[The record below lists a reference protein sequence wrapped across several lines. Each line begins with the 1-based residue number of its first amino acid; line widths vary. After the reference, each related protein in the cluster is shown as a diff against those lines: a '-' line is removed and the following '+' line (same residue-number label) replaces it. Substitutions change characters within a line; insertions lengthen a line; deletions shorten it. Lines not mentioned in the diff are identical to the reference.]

1 MDMINK
7 KNLLII
13 FAFTL
18 LFVVA
23 VIGGIYIAQHS
34 HESLNSS
41 QNISQASNNETNTKN
56 TSTEDENLYK
66 EILKD
71 LDDKDY
77 DNAYKKLVTLKE
89 KNPTSDNIKNLDEIY
104 YYTRAKIYIKEN
116 NTLSAKEI
124 ISKIKDDYT
133 GLFSKEIAEI
143 KKGFKNNTSP
153 SSNNNNSDS
162 STKVIESQKL
172 LLSKKENIRVR
183 MNNQIAAIRDKQT
196 REDIAYKEGF
206 LSIKQYFTQ
215 KAQNEADIQQVRL
228 NYANEEINA
237 ITNTLFSS
245 TEEKNIELNTAISKR
260 NRIEQELKTA
270 HKAQEEVANVNA
282 SYDKIMEQL
291 R

>member
-245 TEEKNIELNTAISKR
+245 AEEKNIELNTAISKR

-282 SYDKIMEQL
+282 SYDKVMEQL

>member
-34 HESLNSS
+34 HGSLNSS
-41 QNISQASNNETNTKN
+41 QNISQTSSNETNTKN
-56 TSTEDENLYK
+56 TSIEDETLYK

-89 KNPTSDNIKNLDEIY
+89 NNPTSDNIKNLDEIY

-143 KKGFKNNTSP
+143 KKGFKNDTSP
-153 SSNNNNSDS
+153 SSNNNSNS

-183 MNNQIAAIRDKQT
+183 MNNQIAAIRNKQT

-206 LSIKQYFTQ
+206 LSMKKYFTQ
-215 KAQNEADIQQVRL
+215 KAQNEADIQQIRL

-237 ITNTLFSS
+237 IKNTLFNSL
-245 TEEKNIELNTAISKR
+245 EEKNIELNTATAKK
-260 NRIEQELKTA
+260 NRIEQELSTA
-270 HKAQEEVANVNA
+270 HKAQEEVANVSA
-282 SYDKIMEQL
+282 SYDRAMEQL

>member
-162 STKVIESQKL
+162 STNVIESQKL

-245 TEEKNIELNTAISKR
+245 AEEKNIELNTAISKR

-282 SYDKIMEQL
+282 SYDKVMEQL

>member
-7 KNLLII
+7 KNLLIV

-162 STKVIESQKL
+162 STNVIESQKL

-245 TEEKNIELNTAISKR
+245 AEEKNIELNTAISKR

-282 SYDKIMEQL
+282 SYDKVMEQL

>member
-7 KNLLII
+7 KNILII
-13 FAFTL
+13 FVFTS
-18 LFVVA
+18 LFVFA
-23 VIGGIYIAQHS
+23 VIGGIYIAQQS
-34 HESLNSS
+34 RESLYSS
-41 QNISQASNNETNTKN
+41 QNASQTSNDENDSK
-56 TSTEDENLYK
+56 SKSIEDESLYK

-77 DNAYKKLVTLKE
+77 DSAYKKLVSLKE
-89 KNPTSDNIKNLDEIY
+89 KNPTSGNIKNLDEIY

-143 KKGFKNNTSP
+143 KKGLNDSTSL
-153 SSNNNNSDS
+153 SINNNNGDI
-162 STKVIESQKL
+162 STKVIESQKI
-172 LLSKKENIRVR
+172 LLSKKENIRIR

-206 LSIKQYFTQ
+206 LSIKQYYTQ
-215 KAQNEADIQQVRL
+215 KAQNEADIQQIRL

-237 ITNTLFSS
+237 ITNTVFNSA
-245 TEEKNIELNTAISKR
+245 EEKNIELNTATAKKS
-260 NRIEQELKTA
+260 RIEQELRTA
-270 HKAQEEVANVNA
+270 HKAQEEVANVSA
-282 SYDKIMEQL
+282 SFDRAMEQL

>member
-34 HESLNSS
+34 HGSLNSS
-41 QNISQASNNETNTKN
+41 QNISQTSSNETNTKN
-56 TSTEDENLYK
+56 TSIEDETLYK

-89 KNPTSDNIKNLDEIY
+89 NNPTSDNIKNLDEIY

-143 KKGFKNNTSP
+143 KKGFKNDTSP
-153 SSNNNNSDS
+153 SSNNNSNS

-206 LSIKQYFTQ
+206 LSMKKYFTQ
-215 KAQNEADIQQVRL
+215 KAQNEADIQQIRL

-237 ITNTLFSS
+237 IKNTLFNSL
-245 TEEKNIELNTAISKR
+245 EEKNIELNTATAKK
-260 NRIEQELKTA
+260 NRIEQELSTA
-270 HKAQEEVANVNA
+270 HKAQEEVANVSA
-282 SYDKIMEQL
+282 SYDRAMEQL